1 MTAPLIIIGSGFAAY
16 QLVKT
21 LRRKKSDLPIMLFTA
36 NSGDEYNKPDLSHVF
51 TRQQSADELIS
62 HTGAEFAQQYQVE
75 LFANTR
81 VDRIDTD
88 AKAITANGVCYP
100 YSALVLATGASTFVP
115 SLEGDASQEIITLNS
130 LDEYRCSQQRIALA
144 KRVLIMGGG
153 LIGTELAMDL
163 AASGKQ
169 VQILEPGTQLMA
181 SILPDFVSTSL
192 EKQLRQEQ
200 VSVECRSYAVAM
212 NYVDGAIQVTSNKGT
227 IYKVDGVISAAGL
240 RPNLT
245 LAQQAGLQTN
255 RGIVV
260 DKQLKTSADDVYAIG
275 DCAEID
281 GKVMAYLQPII
292 LSANTLA
299 STLMAESSAL
309 TMPAMMIKVK
319 TPSYPIQI
327 GGAHDTDSQW
337 KVELSPQGIVAKAY
351 DQQQRLTG
359 FVVTKDNINQAFPLL
374 REVQTA

>member
-16 QLVKT
+16 QLVKN
-21 LRRKKSDLPIMLFTA
+21 LRRKKSGRPIMLFTA

-51 TRQQSADELIS
+51 TRQQNADDLIS

-81 VDRIDTD
+81 VEAIDVE

-100 YSALVLATGASTFVP
+100 YSALVLATGATTFVP
-115 SLEGDASQEIITLNS
+115 RLEGDASQEIITLNS

-212 NYVDGAIQVTSNKGT
+212 KYLDGTIQVTSNKGLT
-227 IYKVDGVISAAGL
+227 YQVDGVISAAGL

-245 LAQQAGLQTN
+245 LASQAGLQVN
-255 RGIVV
+255 QGIVV
-260 DKQLKTSADDVYAIG
+260 DKQLKTSADSVYAIG

-299 STLMAESSAL
+299 STLMSESSTL

-319 TPSYPIQI
+319 TPNYPIQI
-327 GGAHDTDSQW
+327 GGAHDVDSQW

>member
-1 MTAPLIIIGSGFAAY
+1 MTAPLIIIGSGFSAY

-21 LRRKKSDLPIMLFTA
+21 LRRKKSEQPILLFTA

-62 HTGAEFAQQYQVE
+62 LTGLEFAQQYQVE

-81 VDRIDTD
+81 VDRIDTE

-100 YSALVLATGASTFVP
+100 YSALVLAMGASTFVP
-115 SLEGDASQEIITLNS
+115 KLEGDAAKEVITLNS

-181 SILPDFVSTSL
+181 SVLPDFVSTSL
-192 EKQLRQEQ
+192 EKHLRQEQ
-200 VSVECRSYAVAM
+200 VNVDCQSYAVAM
-212 NYVDGAIQVTSNKGT
+212 QYAEGAIEVTSNKGLT
-227 IYKVDGVISAAGL
+227 YQVDGVISAAGL

-245 LAQQAGLQTN
+245 LASQAGLQVN

-260 DKQLKTSADDVYAIG
+260 DKQLKTSADGIYAIG

-299 STLMAESSAL
+299 STLMSESSTL
-309 TMPAMMIKVK
+309 TIPAMMIKVK
-319 TPSYPIQI
+319 TPSYPIQL
-327 GGAHDTDSQW
+327 GGSHDVDSQW

-351 DQQQRLTG
+351 DQQRRLTG
-359 FVVTKDNINQAFPLL
+359 FIVTKDNINQAFSLL